1 MNEERHLLH
10 VFSTFGRG
18 GPQVRA
24 AQLMT
29 RMPKG
34 WRHTVVAMDGDT
46 GCRDRVGEEV
56 EVLEPPRGRGWRVAR
71 SMAALM
77 RDLSPDLVLTY
88 NWGAIE
94 TVLGARWCGQAV
106 VHHEDGF
113 GVEERLRRLR
123 RRSWA
128 RRWLL
133 GRCAAVIVP
142 SATLLGIAAKEWG
155 LRENLHH
162 LPNGVDLERF
172 RPAGERREG
181 PVVVGHVGQLR
192 REKNQ
197 ALLLSAVAQ
206 MSEACTVEVVGDGP
220 ERLALESLTE
230 QLGLS
235 GRVLFRGTLGDPA
248 ERYRQWDV
256 FALSSHTE
264 QMPLSVLEAMA
275 SGLPVVSTRV
285 GDVPEMLGDDGRE
298 FLVEPD
304 SKALAGALDRLVA
317 DAGLRSELG
326 KRNRSRCAKRYE
338 LEASLARYLAVYYGV
353 LDTGGA
359 LGTGR
364 G

>member
-1 MNEERHLLH
+1 MKAERHLLH

-24 AQLMT
+24 AQLMA
-29 RMPKG
+29 RMPVA
-34 WRHTVVAMDGDT
+34 WRHSVVAMDGDT
-46 GCRDRVGEEV
+46 GCRDQVGGEVAV

-71 SMAALM
+71 SMGLLM
-77 RDLSPDLVLTY
+77 RDRSFDLVLTY

-113 GVEERLRRLR
+113 GVEERVRRLR

-142 SATLLGIAAKEWG
+142 SATLLGIAGSEWG
-155 LRENLHH
+155 LRKNLHH

-172 RPAGERREG
+172 RPAGERGAG

-197 ALLLSAVAQ
+197 ALLLTAVAQ

-230 QLGLS
+230 ELGLS
-235 GRVLFRGTLGDPA
+235 GRVSFRGVLGDPA
-248 ERYRQWDV
+248 ERYRQWDI

-285 GDVPEMLGDDGRE
+285 GDVPEMLGAAARD

-304 SKALAGALDRLVA
+304 AKALAGALDRLIA
-317 DAGLRSELG
+317 DAELRAEVGNS
-326 KRNRSRCAKRYE
+326 NRRRCADRYE
-338 LEASLARYLAVYYGV
+338 LEASLARYLAVYQ
-353 LDTGGA
+353 GA
-359 LGTGR
+359 LGAG